1 MNARIYMVG
10 LGLAA
15 LAGCVEVGDAIEDPG
30 AFECRERG
38 ASLMNVDYELTSAQP
53 INFDAF
59 GNRNYSVNA
68 GGVTFR
74 CTVNSDNTITA
85 FSRM

>member
-1 MNARIYMVG
+1 MKMKFCLVG
-10 LGLAA
+10 AGLAA
-15 LAGCVEVGDAIEDPG
+15 LAGCVEVSDAIEDPG

-38 ASLMNVDYELTSAQP
+38 AALMRVDYELTSAQP

-74 CTVNSDNTITA
+74 CTVNSDDIITA

>member
-1 MNARIYMVG
+1 MIRGILSMG
-10 LGLAA
+10 A
-15 LAGCVEVGDAIEDPG
+15 LALTLGGCVEMADVIEDPG

-38 ASLMNVDYELTSAQP
+38 ASLMRVSYEQTSANP

-68 GGVTFR
+68 GGTTFR
-74 CTVNSDNTITA
+74 CSVNSDDTITA
-85 FSRM
+85 FNRI